1 MVLTFLPPKSIQII
15 LYSRKHRCFWLPTSQ
30 DIRRTCLVTW
40 LKSHDIY
47 SVVFLASH
55 LPKTFSSMQFWAC
68 CNRSSFHTQ
77 AKTPQMQEWSK
88 KAATWAFL
96 TPTLSQSFDVFLGD
110 GRGSCQTTR
119 SKWKTLVLG
128 HWFIDC
134 SFSGAGRVDAD
145 YRQTCSH
152 VRAGVSRCEPM
163 CNFIIGLQVSTK
175 CFPVLLLPGRDEPHS
190 AAQHHHCEEEVR
202 ASRVC
207 CIQIVLLVVW
217 FWILIT
223 NKEDWIIFGHVQF
236 RYFFSGPIFVAFD
249 HARSAIA
256 SIFLIDI
263 PFLTIRVVD
272 WAAHRSKKWNVVFF
286 AVSVNTHSWQFP
298 VHEWWTGAQR
308 KQTRTA
314 KEADSKQISSQAAL
328 SLA

>member
-134 SFSGAGRVDAD
+134 SFSGAGLVDAD

-152 VRAGVSRCEPM
+152 VRAGVSRCATSSSDSKCPQSAFQSFCFQGVMNLIQRHNIIIARKRCEPPGCVAFKLSCWLFGSEYLSRTKKTGLFLDM
-163 CNFIIGLQVSTK
+163 FNFVTFFQDQ
-175 CFPVLLLPGRDEPHS
+175 FLLLLIMPGLPLLPFFLSTSHFWLFGSWTELHI
-190 AAQHHHCEEEVR
+190 AQKIEMFFF
-202 ASRVC
+202 
-207 CIQIVLLVVW
+207 LL
-217 FWILIT
+217 FLSTPIHDSSPFMNDGQAPKGNKLERQKKLIR
-223 NKEDWIIFGHVQF
+223 N
-236 RYFFSGPIFVAFD
+236 R
-249 HARSAIA
+249 
-256 SIFLIDI
+256 
-263 PFLTIRVVD
+263 
-272 WAAHRSKKWNVVFF
+272 
-286 AVSVNTHSWQFP
+286 
-298 VHEWWTGAQR
+298 
-308 KQTRTA
+308 
-314 KEADSKQISSQAAL
+314 SQAKRHYH
-328 SLA
+328 